1 MKYLRSAFIALLC
14 AFGASVSAQVSP
26 QDTALVKNFR
36 LNFAIPDLPAFKIM
50 GTNPSNILRPSSPK
64 ALAAM
69 VSDFGKGGQVI
80 LPASFAAEIAP
91 YILLKSNSLTLSEYD
106 KHSELYSLRFSIG
119 TQRDPENDITT
130 NLAIGARMTLI
141 DEGDLKN
148 DKQYRQQLFDILAE
162 KVAAKDAFQLQYL
175 KQNNLTIQDV
185 AGNPA
190 MLQQQEDYVN
200 QQIKRDFDASID
212 SLNTAYKEQNWN
224 KKKLDLA
231 VAVLGTSP
239 DSLAKDTKFSK
250 FSIWATYGTPLGQH
264 GQLLLGWNFNYIS
277 GDIEGSDDYTSNSIT
292 TRIYGGENK
301 YKGFIELQYERD
313 ENLSANMYFANLG
326 GEFLIMDGVWGN
338 VSAGLE
344 RNWTDN
350 ESHFAS
356 NFDIKF
362 TIPEKL
368 KLFK

>member
-1 MKYLRSAFIALLC
+1 MKYIRFTFIILLC
-14 AFGASVSAQVSP
+14 VFSGNLAGQVSP

-64 ALAAM
+64 ALSAV
-69 VSDFGKGGQVI
+69 VSDFGSGGQVI
-80 LPASFAAEIAP
+80 LPASFAAEVAP

-148 DKQYRQQLFDILAE
+148 DQEYRQQLFDILAQ

-175 KQNNLTIQDV
+175 KQNNLTIQEV
-185 AGNPA
+185 AGNPGL
-190 MLQQQEDYVN
+190 LQQQEDYVN

-212 SLNTAYKEQNWN
+212 SLNTAYKERNWN
-224 KKKLDLA
+224 KKKLDIA
-231 VAVLGTSP
+231 VATLGTSP

-250 FSIWATYGTPLGQH
+250 FSLWATYGTPLGQH
-264 GQLLLGWNFNYIS
+264 GQLLLGWNFNYVS
-277 GDIEGSDDYTSNSIT
+277 GDIEGGDDYTTNSII
-292 TRIYGGENK
+292 TRVYGGENR

-313 ENLSANMYFANLG
+313 ENLNANMYFANVG
-326 GEFLIMDGVWGN
+326 GEFLIMDGIWGN
-338 VSAGLE
+338 LSAGLE

>member
-1 MKYLRSAFIALLC
+1 MKYIRATLIVLLC
-14 AFGASVSAQVSP
+14 AYWSSISAQISP
-26 QDTALVKNFR
+26 EDTTLVKNFR

-80 LPASFAAEIAP
+80 LPSSFAAEIAP
-91 YILLKSNSLTLSEYD
+91 YILLKSNSLTLREYD
-106 KHSELYSLRFSIG
+106 NNSELYSLRISIG
-119 TQRDPENDITT
+119 TQRDPANDITT
-130 NLAIGARMTLI
+130 NLALGARMTLI
-141 DEGDLKN
+141 DDGDLKN
-148 DKQYRQQLFDILAE
+148 DKQYRQQLFDLLDQ
-162 KVAAKDAFQLQYL
+162 KVQAKDAYQLEYL
-175 KQNNLTIQDV
+175 KQNNFTAQEV
-185 AGNPA
+185 AEKA
-190 MLQQQEDYVN
+190 SLEQQQENYVN
-200 QQIKRDFDASID
+200 QQLKRDYDAAID
-212 SLNTAYKEQNWN
+212 SLNTAYKEKNWN
-224 KKKLDLA
+224 KKKLDVA

-239 DSLAKDTKFSK
+239 DSLAKDTKFNK
-250 FSIWATYGTPLGQH
+250 FSVWATYGTPLGQH
-264 GQLLLGWNFNYIS
+264 GQLLLGWNFNYVS
-277 GDIEGSDDYTSNSIT
+277 GNIEGGDSYTTNSIAS
-292 TRIYGGENK
+292 RIYGGENK
-301 YKGFIELQYERD
+301 YKGFLELQYERD
-313 ENLSANMYFANLG
+313 ENLGANMYFANLG

-338 VSAGLE
+338 ISAGLE